1 MNTQKKFQEKRK
13 IRKRISQARTK
24 IKETRVKIG
33 KNVRHRVRQVNEKR
47 KELIERLK
55 TKRVKTA
62 DIFTLLNATFGLL
75 CIFFSIKNQMIP
87 AMIMLVLAVG
97 CDILDGR
104 IARRQNNTTE
114 LGKELDS
121 LADIV
126 SFGIAPVIFAFM
138 QNSSNL
144 AIVVYI
150 FFLCCGIIRLA
161 RFNIQQTH
169 IYFYGMPI
177 TANGYI
183 IPLIFLIHPSS
194 LWWPLIMLPLG
205 ILMICR
211 FKVKKIQ

>member
-97 CDILDGR
+97 CDIFGGR
-104 IARRQNNTTE
+104 IARRQNTKRKNIFQRNQFFF
-114 LGKELDS
+114 L
-121 LADIV
+121 
-126 SFGIAPVIFAFM
+126 FWCVIFLSCHLF
-138 QNSSNL
+138 
-144 AIVVYI
+144 I
-150 FFLCCGIIRLA
+150 
-161 RFNIQQTH
+161 
-169 IYFYGMPI
+169 
-177 TANGYI
+177 
-183 IPLIFLIHPSS
+183 
-194 LWWPLIMLPLG
+194 
-205 ILMICR
+205 
-211 FKVKKIQ
+211 